1 MNEETRKLA
10 FDIVQTAIN
19 KAKEHL
25 SKMDKEKQH
34 REYLR
39 TFAKSTVDNVYALVR
54 KRLKVGDN

>member
-1 MNEETRKLA
+1 MA